1 MKLDVGEQRG
11 MGMEQIAPLAKILAE
26 ANGIEWQQ
34 LRGSG
39 SGGTVIEQDILNYL
53 SRIMSGEEEPPS
65 TPVDEMPEGWTGD
78 EQLPAGMFSADMLS
92 QAGIDSDIA
101 EFVTQSRAP
110 EAPAVNAAASA
121 AHDNMDFE
129 LDDDMADLDAPLAA
143 EPQPIATDWS
153 FAPAHTPAQQPPY
166 IQEVPQPVAAAPE
179 PAFPS
184 LSAPEPVPAPAVH
197 VPAVSAPSVSH
208 TDVAAAAAGGGLSGL
223 LSRLYR
229 KDKVAEAAPAASVP
243 APTPMPEVQPAQPVS
258 VAGSTSGYAA
268 ELNAPEFDMQ
278 PPAVQMPV
286 AEVAAAEPQVEEV
299 HAAEVY
305 ADEVYA
311 AEVAAPE
318 VQAPEMEAPELEDYV
333 APEYDAAPAYNAAP
347 EYDTA
352 PEGMAEQETAPQP
365 VAETEVQPPAAQ
377 PEAQPIAA
385 SASTDMPASAVWF
398 GTYLRRDASVVAA
411 DDLCAQLSEALGKDV
426 SLAFL
431 VARAAQRH
439 ADILGLDLGH
449 VALQGA
455 DGQDR
460 PITGGALRDAMT
472 ALHSGQASAPDL
484 LVTDAGTLGMDDLHF
499 PHTLTLSLGRVHS
512 GRAALSL
519 NGDVNPRQAAQFLTR
534 VAESLEKPIAL
545 VL

>member
-1 MKLDVGEQRG
+1 
-11 MGMEQIAPLAKILAE
+11 MEQIAPLAKILAE

-110 EAPAVNAAASA
+110 EAPAFNAAASA
-121 AHDNMDFE
+121 THDNMDFE
-129 LDDDMADLDAPLAA
+129 LDDDVADLDAPLAA

-153 FAPAHTPAQQPPY
+153 FAPAQTPAQQPPY
-166 IQEVPQPVAAAPE
+166 IQEAPQPVAAAPE
-179 PAFPS
+179 VH
-184 LSAPEPVPAPAVH
+184 LPEVHVPEMQVPAVH
-197 VPAVSAPSVSH
+197 VPAASQ
-208 TDVAAAAAGGGLSGL
+208 TDVAAAGGGLSGL

-229 KDKVAEAAPAASVP
+229 KDKGAEAAPAASVP
-243 APTPMPEVQPAQPVS
+243 APTPMPEVQPTQPVS
-258 VAGSTSGYAA
+258 VNGSDSGYAA
-268 ELNAPEFDMQ
+268 ELNAPEFDVQ
-278 PPAVQMPV
+278 TPAVQMPV
-286 AEVAAAEPQVEEV
+286 AEVAAAEPQVEET
-299 HAAEVY
+299 
-305 ADEVYA
+305 DTTEVYA
-311 AEVAAPE
+311 AEVD
-318 VQAPEMEAPELEDYV
+318 APEMEAPELEAPEPEDYV
-333 APEYDAAPAYNAAP
+333 APEYDAAP
-347 EYDTA
+347 EV
-352 PEGMAEQETAPQP
+352 MAEQEAAPQP
-365 VAETEVQPPAAQ
+365 V
-377 PEAQPIAA
+377 AA

-398 GTYLRRDASVVAA
+398 GTYLRRDASMAAA
-411 DDLCAQLSEALGKDV
+411 DDLRAQLSDALNMDV

-455 DGQDR
+455 DGQDQ
-460 PITGGALRDAMT
+460 PITGGALRDAMS

-484 LVTDAGTLGMDDLHF
+484 LVTDAGTLGVDDLHF
-499 PHTLTLSLGRVHS
+499 PHTLTLSLGRVQN
-512 GRAALSL
+512 GRVALSL

>member
-1 MKLDVGEQRG
+1 
-11 MGMEQIAPLAKILAE
+11 MEQIAPLAKILAE

-110 EAPAVNAAASA
+110 EVPAFNAVASA
-121 AHDNMDFE
+121 THDNMDFE

-153 FAPAHTPAQQPPY
+153 FAPAQTPAQQPPY
-166 IQEVPQPVAAAPE
+166 IQEAPE
-179 PAFPS
+179 LAFPS
-184 LSAPEPVPAPAVH
+184 LSAPEPVPAHEVHLPEVQMPAVQ
-197 VPAVSAPSVSH
+197 VPAASAPGVSH
-208 TDVAAAAAGGGLSGL
+208 TDVAAAGGGLSGL

-229 KDKVAEAAPAASVP
+229 KDKGAEAAPAASVP
-243 APTPMPEVQPAQPVS
+243 APTPTPEVQPMQPVS
-258 VAGSTSGYAA
+258 VSEAASGYAA
-268 ELNAPEFDMQ
+268 ELSAPEFDVET
-278 PPAVQMPV
+278 PAVQMPV
-286 AEVAAAEPQVEEV
+286 AEVAAAEPQVEETSTT
-299 HAAEVY
+299 
-305 ADEVYA
+305 EVYA
-311 AEVAAPE
+311 AEVDAPEIQVPEEIQIPAE
-318 VQAPEMEAPELEDYV
+318 VQAPEMEALEMEAPELEDYV
-333 APEYDAAPAYNAAP
+333 APEYDAAPEVMAA
-347 EYDTA
+347 
-352 PEGMAEQETAPQP
+352 QETAPQP
-365 VAETEVQPPAAQ
+365 VAETEVQQPAAQ
-377 PEAQPIAA
+377 PEIQPAAA

-398 GTYLRRDASVVAA
+398 GTYLRRDASVAAA
-411 DDLCAQLSEALGKDV
+411 DDLRAQLSDALGKDV

-455 DGQDR
+455 DGQDQ
-460 PITGGALRDAMT
+460 PIRGGALRDAMT
-472 ALHSGQASAPDL
+472 ALHSGQTSAPDL
-484 LVTDAGTLGMDDLHF
+484 LVTDAGTLGVDDLHF
-499 PHTLTLSLGRVHS
+499 PHTLTLSLGRVQD

>member
-1 MKLDVGEQRG
+1 
-11 MGMEQIAPLAKILAE
+11 MEQIAPLAKILAE

-110 EAPAVNAAASA
+110 EAPAVNTAASA
-121 AHDNMDFE
+121 AHDSMEFE

-143 EPQPIATDWS
+143 EPQPIAADWS
-153 FAPAHTPAQQPPY
+153 FAPAQTPAQQPPY
-166 IQEVPQPVAAAPE
+166 IHEAPQPIAAAPE

-184 LSAPEPVPAPAVH
+184 LSAPEPIAPEVQMPEPRLPA
-197 VPAVSAPSVSH
+197 VSH
-208 TDVAAAAAGGGLSGL
+208 TDVAAAGGGLSGL

-229 KDKVAEAAPAASVP
+229 KDKGAEAAPAASVP
-243 APTPMPEVQPAQPVS
+243 APTPMPEVQPAFVS
-258 VAGSTSGYAA
+258 GPASGYAA
-268 ELNAPEFDMQ
+268 ELNAPEFDLHV
-278 PPAVQMPV
+278 PVVQMPV
-286 AEVAAAEPQVEEV
+286 AEVTAAEPQVEEV
-299 HAAEVY
+299 
-305 ADEVYA
+305 YA
-311 AEVAAPE
+311 AEVAASG
-318 VQAPEMEAPELEDYV
+318 VQAPEMEAPELEDPEFENYV
-333 APEYDAAPAYNAAP
+333 APEYDAAP
-347 EYDTA
+347 EV
-352 PEGMAEQETAPQP
+352 MAEQETAPQP
-365 VAETEVQPPAAQ
+365 AAEPEVQPPAAQ
-377 PEAQPIAA
+377 PEAQPVAA

-398 GTYLRRDASVVAA
+398 GTYLRRDASVAAA

-439 ADILGLDLGH
+439 ADVLGLDLGH

-460 PITGGALRDAMT
+460 PITGSALRDAMT
-472 ALHSGQASAPDL
+472 ALHGGQASAPDL
-484 LVTDAGTLGMDDLHF
+484 LVTDAGTLGVDDLHF
-499 PHTLTLSLGRVHS
+499 PHTLTLSLGRVQD